1 MEKFYFDE
9 LDIDDTFFDR
19 DEEEWEDELLDII
32 RMELQYREEDF
43 DCLDIDEVNRDEG
56 YVWVTFIK
64 KA

>member
-32 RMELQYREEDF
+32 RLELQYREEDF
-43 DCLDIDEVNRDEG
+43 DGLEIEEVNRDEG
-56 YVWVTFIK
+56 YVWVTIY
-64 KA
+64 

>member
-32 RMELQYREEDF
+32 RLELQYREEDF
-43 DCLDIDEVNRDEG
+43 DGLEIDEVTRDEG
-56 YVWVTFIK
+56 YVWVTLY
-64 KA
+64 

>member
-1 MEKFYFDE
+1 MEKFSFAE

-43 DCLDIDEVNRDEG
+43 DGLEIEEVNRDEG
-56 YVWVTFIK
+56 YVWVTLY
-64 KA
+64 

>member
-9 LDIDDTFFDR
+9 LNIDDTFFDR

-43 DCLDIDEVNRDEG
+43 DGLEIDEVNRDEG
-56 YVWVTFIK
+56 YVWVTIY
-64 KA
+64 

>member
-32 RMELQYREEDF
+32 RLELQYREEDF
-43 DCLDIDEVNRDEG
+43 NGLEIDEVNRDEG
-56 YVWVTFIK
+56 YVWVTIY
-64 KA
+64 

>member
-32 RMELQYREEDF
+32 RLELQYREEDF
-43 DCLDIDEVNRDEG
+43 DGLEIDEVNRDEG
-56 YVWVTFIK
+56 YVWVTLY
-64 KA
+64 

>member
-43 DCLDIDEVNRDEG
+43 DGLEIDEVNRDEG
-56 YVWVTFIK
+56 YVWVTIY
-64 KA
+64 

>member
-1 MEKFYFDE
+1 MEKFSFDE

-43 DCLDIDEVNRDEG
+43 DGLEIDEVNRDEG
-56 YVWVTFIK
+56 YIWVTIY
-64 KA
+64 

>member
-1 MEKFYFDE
+1 MEKFSFDE

-43 DCLDIDEVNRDEG
+43 DGLEIDEVNRDEG
-56 YVWVTFIK
+56 YVWVTIY
-64 KA
+64 

>member
-19 DEEEWEDELLDII
+19 DDEEWEDELLDII

-43 DCLDIDEVNRDEG
+43 DGLEIDEVNRDEG
-56 YVWVTFIK
+56 YVWVTIY
-64 KA
+64 

>member
-32 RMELQYREEDF
+32 RLELQYREEDF
-43 DCLDIDEVNRDEG
+43 DGLEIDEVNRDEG
-56 YVWVTFIK
+56 YVGVTIY
-64 KA
+64 

>member
-1 MEKFYFDE
+1 MEKFSFDE

-43 DCLDIDEVNRDEG
+43 DGIEIDEVNRDEG
-56 YVWVTFIK
+56 YVWVTIY
-64 KA
+64 

>member
-1 MEKFYFDE
+1 MEKFSFDE

-43 DCLDIDEVNRDEG
+43 DGIEIDEVNRDEG
-56 YVWVTFIK
+56 DVWVTIY
-64 KA
+64 

>member
-32 RMELQYREEDF
+32 RMGLQYREEDF
-43 DCLDIDEVNRDEG
+43 DGLEIDEVNRDEG
-56 YVWVTFIK
+56 YVWVTIY
-64 KA
+64 

>member
-32 RMELQYREEDF
+32 RLELQYREEDF
-43 DCLDIDEVNRDEG
+43 DGLEIDEVNRDEG
-56 YVWVTFIK
+56 YVWVTIY
-64 KA
+64 

>member
-32 RMELQYREEDF
+32 RLELQYREEDF
-43 DCLDIDEVNRDEG
+43 EGLEIDEVNKDEL
-56 YVWVTFIK
+56 YAWVKIY
-64 KA
+64 

>member
-1 MEKFYFDE
+1 MEKFSFDE

-43 DCLDIDEVNRDEG
+43 DGLEIEEVNRDEG
-56 YVWVTFIK
+56 YVWVTIY
-64 KA
+64 

>member
-32 RMELQYREEDF
+32 RMELKYREEDF
-43 DCLDIDEVNRDEG
+43 DGLEIDEVNRDDG
-56 YVWVTFIK
+56 YVWVTIY
-64 KA
+64 

>member
-32 RMELQYREEDF
+32 RMELQYREEEF
-43 DCLDIDEVNRDEG
+43 DGLEIDEVNRDEG
-56 YVWVTFIK
+56 YVWVTLY
-64 KA
+64 

>member
-1 MEKFYFDE
+1 MEKFSFDE

-43 DCLDIDEVNRDEG
+43 DGLEIDEVNRDEE
-56 YVWVTFIK
+56 YVWVTIY
-64 KA
+64 

>member
-32 RMELQYREEDF
+32 RLELQYREEDF
-43 DCLDIDEVNRDEG
+43 DGLEIDEVSRDER
-56 YVWVTFIK
+56 YVWVTIY
-64 KA
+64 

>member
-32 RMELQYREEDF
+32 RLELQYREEDF
-43 DCLDIDEVNRDEG
+43 DGLEIDEVNKDEG
-56 YVWVTFIK
+56 YVWVTIY
-64 KA
+64 

>member
-32 RMELQYREEDF
+32 RLELQYREEDF
-43 DCLDIDEVNRDEG
+43 GGLEIDEVNRDEG
-56 YVWVTFIK
+56 YVWVTIY
-64 KA
+64 

>member
-1 MEKFYFDE
+1 MEKVSFDE

-43 DCLDIDEVNRDEG
+43 DGIEIDEVNRDEG
-56 YVWVTFIK
+56 YVWVTIY
-64 KA
+64 